1 MILES
6 VVPQNHK
13 CKHFL
18 GNCCR
23 VVYYAAILCTL
34 QSKHSKSFPKKTCSE
49 KVSYIFSKKPLI
61 FWKRKSQKNPYI
73 SGNRTFLNFPK
84 RNFFIFW
91 QKYIQNPSIFRTRS
105 IFRTLVYSEHCQTT
119 TINYNNYVP
128 FCKNSYLGHSL
139 SLSLKNKKSS
149 YIFRKCKFLALT
161 LRKCLYF
168 LKRKLFLY
176 FGERKLQ
183 KIP

>member
-6 VVPQNHK
+6 LVPQNHK

-18 GNCCR
+18 GKCCR

-105 IFRTLVYSEHCQTT
+105 IFRTLVYLEPKTYSEHCQK
-119 TINYNNYVP
+119 IAL
-128 FCKNSYLGHSL
+128 SYILRNGTFWHKIKKVFVFRKKEL
-139 SLSLKNKKSS
+139 SSLKNKK
-149 YIFRKCKFLALT
+149 I
-161 LRKCLYF
+161 
-168 LKRKLFLY
+168 
-176 FGERKLQ
+176 
-183 KIP
+183 